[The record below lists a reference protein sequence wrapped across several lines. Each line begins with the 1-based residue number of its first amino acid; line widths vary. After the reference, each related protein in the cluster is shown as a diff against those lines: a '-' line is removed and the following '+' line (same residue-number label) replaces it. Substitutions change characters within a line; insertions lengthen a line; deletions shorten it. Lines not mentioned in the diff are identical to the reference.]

1 MKLVLKILA
10 LPVLFVVKVICI
22 LGNLL
27 TNVVSY
33 VIGLLLLVIG
43 GSAIYCIVK
52 ALWQSLLILVV
63 LGIATIA
70 AVFLLVWAVMK
81 VENIGESLG
90 AFILVGLGMWLICD
104 SDDGAKEV
112 INHPEK
118 IDIDNSRIIEPVEAI
133 ITGFALS
140 VDSVS
145 VCLGYGAAGKNSVV
159 LPVLVTVFQIIFLY
173 GGIIMSK
180 KIRLKTKV
188 NCITLISGLI
198 IMIIGL
204 YKLVPFFS

>member
-10 LPVLFVVKVICI
+10 LPVLFGVKLICV

-33 VIGLLLLVIG
+33 VIGILLLVIG

-81 VENIGESLG
+81 AENIVESLG
-90 AFILVGLGMWLICD
+90 ASNRAD
-104 SDDGAKEV
+104 
-112 INHPEK
+112 
-118 IDIDNSRIIEPVEAI
+118 R
-133 ITGFALS
+133 
-140 VDSVS
+140 
-145 VCLGYGAAGKNSVV
+145 
-159 LPVLVTVFQIIFLY
+159 
-173 GGIIMSK
+173 
-180 KIRLKTKV
+180 
-188 NCITLISGLI
+188 
-198 IMIIGL
+198 
-204 YKLVPFFS
+204 FSI